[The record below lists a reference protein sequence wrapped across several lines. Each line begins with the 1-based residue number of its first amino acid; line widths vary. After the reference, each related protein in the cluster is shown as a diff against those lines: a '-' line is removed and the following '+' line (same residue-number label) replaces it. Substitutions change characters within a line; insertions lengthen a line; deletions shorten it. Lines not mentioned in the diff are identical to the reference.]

1 MIIIIMST
9 DEVIVKAM
17 IHPDLNLNKQNL
29 KGIIFHQVLSVCLK
43 LLNKASLSVLVSL
56 KLSFDERIDLIGD
69 Y

>member
-1 MIIIIMST
+1 MST

-29 KGIIFHQVLSVCLK
+29 KGIIFHQVLSVYLK

-56 KLSFDERIDLIGD
+56 KLSFDERID
-69 Y
+69 